1 MNWETVI
8 GLEIHVQL
16 NTQSKIFSGSSTAF
30 GVEPNIQANVVD
42 LAMPGSLPVVNKE
55 VVNKAI
61 KLGLALEAKINSVT
75 MFDRKNYFYPDL
87 PKAYQISQLTYPIAE
102 FGRLNITLKDGSV
115 KTINVTRAHMEENA
129 GKSIHD
135 LFDAQTAIDFNRAGT
150 PLIEVVSEPE
160 MHSAEEAVAY
170 AKALH
175 TLVTWLDI
183 CDGDMSQGSFRVDVN
198 VSVRPKGQEKFG
210 TRCEIKNLN
219 SFRYIEQAINYEARR
234 QIEMNEDGIEV
245 TQETR
250 LFDPIIGETRTM
262 RTKEDAHDYRY
273 FPDPDL
279 NPIQIT
285 EEMLN
290 QVKAE
295 MPELPHQMKARFM
308 QEYSLS
314 EYDAYQV
321 TSSKEHAEF
330 FEKAVQL
337 SSEPKLIANW
347 MNGELSAC
355 LNKENLSFKNS
366 PISVQQLADLVE
378 RIADGTLSSKLAKK
392 VFEAIWNENLTVDM
406 VIERDGLK
414 QISDA
419 CAIEAMIDEVLSTN
433 QKSVEEYQA
442 GKEKALNAL
451 VGQVM
456 RLSKGKANP
465 AQVQKIIKEKIS

>member
-1 MNWETVI
+1 MNWEMVI

-30 GVEPNIQANVVD
+30 GAEPNVQANVVD

-61 KLGLALEAKINSVT
+61 KLGLALDAKINPIT

-102 FGRLNITLKDGSV
+102 FGKLNIALKDGV

-135 LFDAQTAIDFNRAGT
+135 LFDTETAIDLNRAGT

-160 MHSAEEAVAY
+160 MRSAEEAVAY

-183 CDGDMSQGSFRVDVN
+183 CDGDMSQGSFRADVN
-198 VSVRPKGQEKFG
+198 VSVRPKGQEELG

-219 SFRYIEQAINYEARR
+219 SFRYIEQAINYEAQR

-250 LFDPIIGETRTM
+250 LFDPATGETRTM

-290 QVKAE
+290 RAKKE
-295 MPELPHQMKARFM
+295 MPELPHEMQARFM

-321 TSSKEHAEF
+321 TSSKAHADF

-337 SSEPKLIANW
+337 SNEAKLIANW
-347 MNGELSAC
+347 MNGELAAN
-355 LNKENLSFKNS
+355 LNKENLAFESS
-366 PISVQQLADLVE
+366 PISVQQLADLVK

-392 VFEAIWNENLTVDM
+392 VFETIWNEPLEVDV

-414 QISDA
+414 QISDVS
-419 CAIEAMIDEVLSTN
+419 AIEGMIDEVLSNN

-456 RLSKGKANP
+456 KLSKGKANP